1 MNRKPRMPVM
11 FLPTQLTTSGT
22 QQMATMTTNRP
33 FFMALGFLGMLALAG
48 SVQAESPGVIGQL
61 TVEPSQLVMTHPRR
75 GHSVV
80 VTART
85 PLGRTV
91 DLTAEATFGSSD
103 PGVVRVSPLG
113 WIEAVSNGTA
123 RIQVQANGLLG
134 VVQVEVKLPAAV
146 PRHSFRDDVMPV
158 LSKTG
163 CNQGACHGYSLG
175 KNGFKLSLRGADPK
189 ADFDSLTDEF
199 LGRRINRHN
208 PSASLFLTKPLGEVA
223 HKGGVRLEAD
233 SLEHRLLFGWG
244 REGAK
249 ADSPGA
255 ATFESLSIYPRRVVI
270 GPGWQQQ
277 LQVIATYSD
286 GSRRDVTRLSV
297 FTVNT
302 ERIAAVT
309 RDGLVQA
316 SMLGETAV
324 SARFE
329 RTFAT
334 AEFLVLEPRE
344 DFEPTPVPTDNVVDR
359 FVIQKLNSMN
369 VRPSALVDDA
379 GFLRRVSIDMTG
391 IQPEPDQLQ
400 AFLADKDPKKRTR
413 LIEQLFRTEAFV
425 DQWSLKWGDLLQNS
439 RTKLSDPAVFAFREW
454 LREAVATNRPL
465 DQFAREVLGGQG
477 GVSESPTAA
486 FYAVSNDAHDT
497 LQRTTQVFCG
507 IRMLCARCHPHPF
520 ENWTQEDYY
529 GLFSF
534 FNQVATKND
543 PRLPGVKNA
552 KSVVINLK
560 TGFGT
565 NPRSGQ
571 AQPPR
576 FLGGREPKL
585 ATGGIDRREAYIG
598 WLTSKDNPFF
608 ARSLVNRV
616 WSYFFHRG
624 IIDPVDD
631 LRSTNPAINPKLLD
645 ALTADLIASGFDM
658 RHLMRTIVS
667 SRTYQRSSVAN
678 NSNIHDDMNFSR
690 FVPRR
695 LPAETLLDCLVQATG
710 VPEKFSGAPAG
721 FTAKQLPDANIQSD
735 FLKLFGKP
743 QRMEACECE
752 RDSGA
757 NMLQALH
764 FINGQSILSRVSAGN
779 GRVAG
784 LVKSEKE
791 VVGLVE
797 RLYTWALCRRPTAK
811 EQAVAV
817 KFFSSYGDKRQEAAQ
832 DFMWALLNSREFMLV
847 H

>member
-1 MNRKPRMPVM
+1 M
-11 FLPTQLTTSGT
+11 FNCSAITVSLAV
-22 QQMATMTTNRP
+22 ATCVA
-33 FFMALGFLGMLALAG
+33 FAG
-48 SVQAESPGVIGQL
+48 PLQAESPGVIGQL
-61 TVEPSQLVMTHPRR
+61 SVEPTRLVLTHARRPR
-75 GHSVV
+75 SLV

-91 DLTAEATFGSSD
+91 DLTSAATFLSSN
-103 PGVVRVSPLG
+103 PAIARVSPLG
-113 WIEAVSNGTA
+113 WVEPVSNGKVRV
-123 RIQVQANGLLG
+123 RIGANGLLA
-134 VVQVEVKLPAAV
+134 VVDVEVRLPANSA
-146 PRHSFRDDVMPV
+146 PHSFRDDVMPV

-189 ADFDSLTDEF
+189 ADFEALTDEF
-199 LGRRINRHN
+199 FGRRINRHN
-208 PSASLFLTKPLGEVA
+208 PAASLLLVKPLGEVA
-223 HKGGVRLEAD
+223 HKGGVRLEPD
-233 SLEHRLLFGWG
+233 SLEHRLLTGWI
-244 REGAK
+244 REGANPDPDK
-249 ADSPGA
+249 A
-255 ATFESLSIYPRRVVI
+255 ATFESLAIFPHRIVV
-270 GPGWQQQ
+270 GPGWEQQ

-302 ERIAAVT
+302 ERIASVT

-316 SMLGETAV
+316 TMLGETAV

-334 AEFLVLEPRE
+334 SEFLVLEPRG
-344 DFEPTPVPTDNVVDR
+344 DFDPTPVPGDNLVDR
-359 FVIQKLNSMN
+359 FVIEKLNTMN
-369 VRPSALVDDA
+369 VRPAAIVDDA
-379 GFLRRVSIDMTG
+379 GLLRRVSIDMIG
-391 IQPEPDQLQ
+391 IQPAPEEVQ
-400 AFLADKDPKKRTR
+400 AFLADKDPAKRDK
-413 LIEQLFRTEAFV
+413 LIERLFAREGFV

-439 RTKLSDPAVFAFREW
+439 RTKLSDPAVYAFREW
-454 LREAVATNRPL
+454 LRDAVATNRPL
-465 DQFAREVLGGQG
+465 DQFAREVLAGRG
-477 GVSESPTAA
+477 GVSDSPTAA

-497 LQRTTQVFCG
+497 LQRATQVFCG
-507 IRMLCARCHPHPF
+507 VRMLCARCHPHPF

-543 PRLPGVKNA
+543 LRLPGVRNA
-552 KSVVINLK
+552 KAVVSNLG

-576 FLGGREPKL
+576 FLGGAEPKL
-585 ATGGIDRREAYIG
+585 ATSGSDRRQAYIG
-598 WLTSKDNPFF
+598 WLTSPENPFF
-608 ARSLVNRV
+608 ARSLVNRI

-645 ALTADLIASGFDM
+645 ALTADFVANGFDM
-658 RHLMRTIVS
+658 RHLMRTIVR
-667 SRTYQRSSVAN
+667 SRTYQRSSQAN
-678 NSNIHDDMNFSR
+678 DSNIHDDMNFSR

-695 LPAETLLDCLVQATG
+695 LSAETLLDCLVQATG
-710 VPEKFSGAPAG
+710 VPERFSGAPAG

-764 FINGQSILSRVSAGN
+764 FINGQSILSRVSSGS
-779 GRVAG
+779 GRVTM
-784 LVKSEKE
+784 LIKSEKDSAK
-791 VVGLVE
+791 VVE
-797 RLYTWALCRRPTAK
+797 RLYLWSLCRRPTAK
-811 EQAVAV
+811 EQEVAV
-817 KFFSSYGDKRQEAAQ
+817 KFFASYGAKRQEAAQ

>member
-1 MNRKPRMPVM
+1 M
-11 FLPTQLTTSGT
+11 FNCRSITVS
-22 QQMATMTTNRP
+22 
-33 FFMALGFLGMLALAG
+33 LAVVTCVAFAG
-48 SVQAESPGVIGQL
+48 PLQAESPGVIGQL
-61 TVEPSQLVMTHPRR
+61 SVEPTRLVLTHSRRPR
-75 GHSVV
+75 SLV

-91 DLTAEATFGSSD
+91 DLTSAATFLSSN
-103 PGVVRVSPLG
+103 PAIARVTPLG
-113 WIEAVSNGTA
+113 WVEPVSSGKVRV
-123 RIQVQANGLLG
+123 RIGANGLLA
-134 VVQVEVKLPAAV
+134 VVDVEVRLPANSA
-146 PRHSFRDDVMPV
+146 PHSFRDDVMPV

-189 ADFDSLTDEF
+189 ADFEALTDEF
-199 LGRRINRHN
+199 FGRRINRHN
-208 PSASLFLTKPLGEVA
+208 PAASLLLVKPLGEVA
-223 HKGGVRLEAD
+223 HKGGVRLEPD
-233 SLEHRLLFGWG
+233 SLEHRLLTGWI
-244 REGAK
+244 REGANPDPDK
-249 ADSPGA
+249 A
-255 ATFESLSIYPRRVVI
+255 ATFESLSIFPHRIVV
-270 GPGWQQQ
+270 GPGWEQQ

-302 ERIAAVT
+302 ERIASVT

-316 SMLGETAV
+316 TMLGETAV

-334 AEFLVLEPRE
+334 SEFLVLEPRG
-344 DFEPTPVPTDNVVDR
+344 DFDPTPVPGDNLVDR
-359 FVIQKLNSMN
+359 FVIEKLNTMN
-369 VRPSALVDDA
+369 VRPSAIVDDA
-379 GFLRRVSIDMTG
+379 GFLRRVSIDMIG
-391 IQPEPDQLQ
+391 IQPAPEEVQ
-400 AFLADKDPKKRTR
+400 AFLADKDPAKRDK
-413 LIEQLFRTEAFV
+413 LIERLFAREGFV

-439 RTKLSDPAVFAFREW
+439 RTKLSDPAVYAFREW
-454 LREAVATNRPL
+454 LRDAVATNRPL
-465 DQFAREVLGGQG
+465 DQFAREVLAGRG
-477 GVSESPTAA
+477 GVSDSPTAA

-497 LQRTTQVFCG
+497 LQRATQVFCG

-543 PRLPGVKNA
+543 LRLPGVRNA
-552 KSVVINLK
+552 KAVVINLG

-576 FLGGREPKL
+576 FLGGAEPKL
-585 ATGGIDRREAYIG
+585 ATSGSDRRQAYIG
-598 WLTSKDNPFF
+598 WLTSPENPFF
-608 ARSLVNRV
+608 ARSLVNRI

-645 ALTADLIASGFDM
+645 ALTADFVANGFDM
-658 RHLMRTIVS
+658 RHLMRTIVR
-667 SRTYQRSSVAN
+667 SRTYQRSSQAN
-678 NSNIHDDMNFSR
+678 DSNIHDDMNFSR

-695 LPAETLLDCLVQATG
+695 LSAETLLDCLVQATG
-710 VPEKFSGAPAG
+710 VPERFSGAPAG

-764 FINGQSILSRVSAGN
+764 FINGQSILSRISSGS
-779 GRVAG
+779 GRVTM
-784 LVKSEKE
+784 LTKSEKDSAK
-791 VVGLVE
+791 VVE
-797 RLYTWALCRRPTAK
+797 RLYLWSLCRKPTAK
-811 EQAVAV
+811 EQEVAV
-817 KFFSSYGDKRQEAAQ
+817 KFFASYGAKRQEAAQ

>member
-1 MNRKPRMPVM
+1 M
-11 FLPTQLTTSGT
+11 FNCRSITVS
-22 QQMATMTTNRP
+22 
-33 FFMALGFLGMLALAG
+33 LAVAICVAFAG
-48 SVQAESPGVIGQL
+48 PLQAESPGVIGQL
-61 TVEPSQLVMTHPRR
+61 SVEPTRLVLTHVRRPR
-75 GHSVV
+75 SLV

-91 DLTAEATFGSSD
+91 DLTSAATFLSSN
-103 PGVVRVSPLG
+103 PAIARVSPLG
-113 WIEAVSNGTA
+113 WVEPVSNGKVRV
-123 RIQVQANGLLG
+123 RIGANGLLA
-134 VVQVEVKLPAAV
+134 VVDVEVRLPAN
-146 PRHSFRDDVMPV
+146 PTPHSFRDDVMPV

-189 ADFDSLTDEF
+189 ADFAALTDEF
-199 LGRRINRHN
+199 FGRRINRHN
-208 PSASLFLTKPLGEVA
+208 PAASLLLVKPLGEVA
-223 HKGGVRLEAD
+223 HKGGVRLEPD
-233 SLEHRLLFGWG
+233 SLEHRLLTGWI
-244 REGAK
+244 REGANPDPDK
-249 ADSPGA
+249 A
-255 ATFESLSIYPRRVVI
+255 ATFESLSIFPHRIVV
-270 GPGWQQQ
+270 GPGWEQQ

-302 ERIAAVT
+302 ERIASVT

-316 SMLGETAV
+316 TMLGETAV

-334 AEFLVLEPRE
+334 SEFLVLEPRG
-344 DFEPTPVPTDNVVDR
+344 DFDPTPVPGDNLVDR
-359 FVIQKLNSMN
+359 FVIEKLNTMN
-369 VRPSALVDDA
+369 VRPSAIVDDA
-379 GFLRRVSIDMTG
+379 GFLRRVSIDMIG
-391 IQPEPDQLQ
+391 IQPAPKEVQ
-400 AFLADKDPKKRTR
+400 AFLADKDPAKRDK
-413 LIEQLFRTEAFV
+413 LIERLFVREGFV

-439 RTKLSDPAVFAFREW
+439 RTKLSDPAVYAFREW
-454 LREAVATNRPL
+454 LRDAVATNRPL
-465 DQFAREVLGGQG
+465 DQFAREVLAGRG
-477 GVSESPTAA
+477 GVSDSPTAA

-497 LQRTTQVFCG
+497 LQRATQVFCG
-507 IRMLCARCHPHPF
+507 VRMLCARCHPHPF

-543 PRLPGVKNA
+543 LRLPGVRNA
-552 KSVVINLK
+552 KAVVINLG

-576 FLGGREPKL
+576 FLGGAEPKL
-585 ATGGIDRREAYIG
+585 APSGSDRRQAYIG
-598 WLTSKDNPFF
+598 WLTSPENPFF
-608 ARSLVNRV
+608 ARSLVNRI

-645 ALTADLIASGFDM
+645 ALTADFVANGFDM
-658 RHLMRTIVS
+658 RHLMRTIVR
-667 SRTYQRSSVAN
+667 SRTYQRSSQAN
-678 NSNIHDDMNFSR
+678 DSNIHDDMNFSR

-695 LPAETLLDCLVQATG
+695 LSAETLLDCLVQATG
-710 VPEKFSGAPAG
+710 VPERFSGAPAG
-721 FTAKQLPDANIQSD
+721 FTARQLPDANIQSD

-764 FINGQSILSRVSAGN
+764 FINGKSILSRVSSGS
-779 GRVAG
+779 GRVTM
-784 LVKSEKE
+784 LIKSEKDSAKI
-791 VVGLVE
+791 VE
-797 RLYTWALCRRPTAK
+797 RLYLWSLCRKPTVK
-811 EQAVAV
+811 EQEVAV
-817 KFFSSYGDKRQEAAQ
+817 KFFASYGAKRQEAAQ

>member
-1 MNRKPRMPVM
+1 MMTMFNCKSLAAALVMVM
-11 FLPTQLTTSGT
+11 FLGLVGPL
-22 QQMATMTTNRP
+22 
-33 FFMALGFLGMLALAG
+33 
-48 SVQAESPGVIGQL
+48 QAESPGVIGQL
-61 TVEPSQLVMTHPRR
+61 SVEPSHLVLSHPRR
-75 GHSVV
+75 PHSLV

-91 DLTAEATFGSSD
+91 DLTSAATFLSSN
-103 PGVVRVSPLG
+103 PAIARVTPLG
-113 WIEAVSNGTA
+113 WVEPVSSGKTRV
-123 RIQVQANGLLG
+123 RIGANGLVA
-134 VVQVEVKLPAAV
+134 VVDVEVRLSANPV
-146 PRHSFRDDVMPV
+146 LHSFRDDVMPV

-189 ADFDSLTDEF
+189 ADFTALTDEF
-199 LGRRINRHN
+199 FGRRINRHN
-208 PSASLFLTKPLGEVA
+208 PAASLLLVKPLGEVA
-223 HKGGVRLEAD
+223 HKGGVRLEPD
-233 SLEHRLLFGWG
+233 SLEHRLLTGWI
-244 REGAK
+244 REGANP
-249 ADSPGA
+249 DSDKA
-255 ATFESLSIYPRRVVI
+255 ATFESLSIFPQRIVV
-270 GPGWQQQ
+270 GAGWEQQ
-277 LQVIATYSD
+277 LQVVATYSD

-302 ERIAAVT
+302 ERIASVT

-316 SMLGETAV
+316 TMLGETAV

-334 AEFLVLEPRE
+334 SEFLVLEPRG
-344 DFEPTPVPTDNVVDR
+344 DFEPSPVPGDNLVDR
-359 FVIQKLNSMN
+359 FVIEKLNTMN
-369 VRPSALVDDA
+369 VRPSAIVDDA
-379 GFLRRVSIDMTG
+379 GFLRRVSIDMIG
-391 IQPEPDQLQ
+391 IQPTPEEVQ
-400 AFLADKDPKKRTR
+400 AFLSDKDPAKRDKLIDR
-413 LIEQLFRTEAFV
+413 LFSREGFV

-439 RTKLSDPAVFAFREW
+439 RTRLSDPAVYAFREW
-454 LREAVATNRPL
+454 LRDAVATNRPL
-465 DQFAREVLGGQG
+465 DQFAREVLAGRG
-477 GVSESPTAA
+477 GVSDSPTAA

-497 LQRTTQVFCG
+497 LQRATQVFCG
-507 IRMLCARCHPHPF
+507 VRMLCARCHPHPF

-543 PRLPGVKNA
+543 LRLPGVRNA
-552 KSVVINLK
+552 KAVVINLG

-576 FLGGREPKL
+576 FLGGAEPKL
-585 ATGGIDRREAYIG
+585 ASSGSDRRQAYIG
-598 WLTSKDNPFF
+598 WLTSPENPFF
-608 ARSLVNRV
+608 ARSLVNRI

-645 ALTADLIASGFDM
+645 ALTADFVANGFDM
-658 RHLMRTIVS
+658 RHLMKTIVR
-667 SRTYQRSSVAN
+667 SRTYQRSSQAN
-678 NSNIHDDMNFSR
+678 DSNIHDDMNFSR

-695 LPAETLLDCLVQATG
+695 LSAETLLDCLVQATG
-710 VPEKFSGAPAG
+710 VPERFSGAPAG

-735 FLKLFGKP
+735 FLELFGKP

-764 FINGQSILSRVSAGN
+764 FINGQSILSRVSSGS
-779 GRVAG
+779 GRVAM
-784 LVKSEKE
+784 LIKSEKDSAKI
-791 VVGLVE
+791 VE
-797 RLYTWALCRRPTAK
+797 RLYLWSLCRRPTAK
-811 EQAVAV
+811 EQQVAA
-817 KFFSSYGDKRQEAAQ
+817 KFFASYGGKRQEAAQ